1 MFFLIFLFFTFLFSS
16 FSYCLKS
23 ELQAE
28 ELYRNISDVS
38 LEMEHNINEKEEKRS
53 QAALMS
59 FCYQIA
65 DAHNRGSKTVV
76 NLNTWSGQ
84 WYHPGLSNTKIPISY
99 SPEAVFEALA
109 QLKLYGFIV
118 IINERNGIIKLEWLF

>member
-28 ELYRNISDVS
+28 ELYRNISE
-38 LEMEHNINEKEEKRS
+38 EMGHNIEEKGERS

-65 DAHNRGSKTVV
+65 DAHNRGSKTIS

-109 QLKLYGFIV
+109 QLKLYGFI
-118 IINERNGIIKLEWLF
+118 IFINERNGIIKLEWLF